1 MSQSSDP
8 IHHCP
13 FCSALCP
20 SLVLHMP
27 LCPQVSQCVSCKGYI
42 TLENREHHDRLC
54 LSKANGS
61 GGTGEERKEAKQM
74 ICRFCGFSVLES
86 GLKRHYEGCEKAFC
100 CLNCSGFV
108 PVQDKNRHLQVCPAA
123 LKVTCKVCGLALPT
137 SELDDHEISHQIAQ
151 FSTLPRKKPQSASI
165 SAPRP
170 VPEAIKRCQFC
181 YLRFPASE
189 IRNHK
194 ANCPKSYFCPNCQR
208 PQRYSTFELHARIC
222 KQPNGSF
229 QGDQWT
235 CGVCRQGMNSQCK
248 G

>member
-1 MSQSSDP
+1 VSFPSPAHAPLS
-8 IHHCP
+8 
-13 FCSALCP
+13 P
-20 SLVLHMP
+20 SLPVRLLQGLHHP
-27 LCPQVSQCVSCKGYI
+27 REPGAPRPALSIESQRQWGYWRGAERGE
-42 TLENREHHDRLC
+42 TDDLSLLRLF
-54 LSKANGS
+54 GI
-61 GGTGEERKEAKQM
+61 GIGT
-74 ICRFCGFSVLES
+74 
-86 GLKRHYEGCEKAFC
+86 EKAFC